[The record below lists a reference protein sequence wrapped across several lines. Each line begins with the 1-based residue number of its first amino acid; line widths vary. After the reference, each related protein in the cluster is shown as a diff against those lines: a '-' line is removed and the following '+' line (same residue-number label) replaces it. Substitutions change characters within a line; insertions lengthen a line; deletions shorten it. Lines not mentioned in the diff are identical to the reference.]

1 MQVTWI
7 YSLSALPPSALP
19 SAILC
24 ARRMLKFDGRMLVR
38 DYAYGDLAQV
48 GFLRFSLVGEALRF
62 SLVGEAL
69 RFSLV

>member
-1 MQVTWI
+1 
-7 YSLSALPPSALP
+7 
-19 SAILC
+19 
-24 ARRMLKFDGRMLVR
+24 MLKFDGRMLVR

-62 SLVGEAL
+62 SSVSEAL